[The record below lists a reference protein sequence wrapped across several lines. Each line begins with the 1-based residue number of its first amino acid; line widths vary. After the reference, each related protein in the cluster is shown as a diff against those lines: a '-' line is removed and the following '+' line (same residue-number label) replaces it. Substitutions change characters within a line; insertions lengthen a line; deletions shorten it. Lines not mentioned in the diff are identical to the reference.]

1 MANHFLPSRRR
12 GRSAMKRFSGTAEP
26 IFPHHQPYALDTDTI
41 ATDPPA
47 ELTVK
52 HIGDLIKYDL
62 SALQGAAASDA
73 Q

>member
-1 MANHFLPSRRR
+1 
-12 GRSAMKRFSGTAEP
+12 MKRFSGTAEL

-41 ATDPPA
+41 ATDPA